1 MRQRK
6 GIILSG
12 GLGTRLYPITLGVSK
27 QLLPIYDKPMVYY
40 PLTVL
45 MLTGIK
51 EILII
56 TTAEDQEQFQRVLGD
71 GSQWGIRLSY
81 KIQPNPEGL
90 AQAFI
95 LADDFLDGDPS
106 ALILGDNI
114 FFGHGLVEV
123 LAMANRRSNGATVFG
138 YHVTDPERYGVLGFD
153 DNGQVNSIIEK
164 PKSPPSNYAIT
175 GLYFVDGS
183 APDRAKQ

>member
-1 MRQRK
+1 MEAN
-6 GIILSG
+6 
-12 GLGTRLYPITLGVSK
+12 GVSSF
-27 QLLPIYDKPMVYY
+27 LY
-40 PLTVL
+40 T
-45 MLTGIK
+45 
-51 EILII
+51 
-56 TTAEDQEQFQRVLGD
+56 
-71 GSQWGIRLSY
+71 
-81 KIQPNPEGL
+81 IQPNPEGL

-95 LADDFLDGDPS
+95 LAEDFLDGDPS

-123 LAMANRRSNGATVFG
+123 LAIANRRSNGASVFG
-138 YHVTDPERYGVLGFD
+138 YHVTDPKRYGVLGFD

-183 APDRAKQ
+183 APDRAKQVKASSRGELEITSLLDSYLKDNQLMVERMGREV